1 MKKCS
6 RCGQEK
12 TTSDYHK
19 DNRNPDG
26 LYGWCKDCARA
37 KAREYRANN
46 VEKVRAS
53 QRETK
58 RKKPEFYWEK
68 NLRDHFG
75 ITVEQYQKMLD
86 EQNGCCAVC
95 GLAETEIHP
104 KSNRVRRLAVDHCHD
119 TGRIR
124 GLLCNRCNRAIGLF
138 RDSADVIR
146 GAIAYLEK

>member
-1 MKKCS
+1 MKKCI
-6 RCGQEK
+6 RCNQEK
-12 TTSDYHK
+12 TTSEFHK
-19 DNRNPDG
+19 DSSAKSG
-26 LYGWCKDCARA
+26 LYAYCKECARA
-37 KAREYRANN
+37 KTAAWKAADPERSRE
-46 VEKVRAS
+46 S
-53 QRETK
+53 QRRSREK
-58 RKKPEFYWEK
+58 RPEVYWAK

-75 ITVEQYQKMLD
+75 ITVEQYQQMFD
-86 EQNGCCAVC
+86 EQHGCCAVC

-104 KSNRVRRLAVDHCHD
+104 KSNRLRRLAVDHCHD

>member
-12 TTSDYHK
+12 PTSDYHK

-37 KAREYRANN
+37 KAREYRAKN
-46 VEKVRAS
+46 VEKVRES
-53 QRETK
+53 QR
-58 RKKPEFYWEK
+58 RSRQSRPEVYWEK
-68 NLRDHFG
+68 NLRSAFG
-75 ITVEQYQKMLD
+75 ITAEDYEQMLAN
-86 EQNGCCAVC
+86 QNGACAIC
-95 GLAETEIHP
+95 KQEETEIHP
-104 KSNRVRRLAVDHCHD
+104 RSGTQRRLAVDHCHD

-138 RDSADVIR
+138 RDSAQIIR
-146 GAIAYLEK
+146 SAINYLDK